1 MHLSRIEVS
10 GFRASAETAMVCDL
24 PGRFSVLLGANG
36 AGKTTFAD
44 ALYLAHPGSRF
55 PALPR
60 FGAAALGR
68 SERAV
73 RVQYR
78 FADEQAD
85 EGPLGDMVSW
95 APGGI
100 AAEWEYQLVRSLGS
114 VTTKKP
120 PSPEP
125 PPETAQRAHKL
136 IYLPAGRHPLDEL
149 ARREARILVE
159 LLRAQQQRQNNSRN
173 LAALRARAS
182 QLLEAL
188 AKDGVIEAVE
198 ERIRGYLSGLTSG
211 VRGQFPYVRG
221 QVMDDAY
228 LARVLELMLAVME
241 GRDSARPLEVSGL
254 GYVNLLH
261 IAVTLAAIP
270 DVSGQP
276 TKHPE
281 AGLEL
286 PEQRSAADPDEYE
299 DGLAQLAQAQAEAES
314 AEDSF
319 FGAEPFHATVVI
331 EEPEA
336 HLHPQLQQALVR
348 YLRRT
353 VAERKE
359 LQVVLSSHAT
369 DVITSC
375 APEELVVV
383 RPPREGRV
391 CRSVAEAVP
400 EQHRATTLRFARLH
414 LDASRSAALF
424 ADRLV
429 LVEGVT
435 DAAVV
440 REFGRTWAA
449 ADQRKQSFID
459 ALSIVPMG
467 WKIGQWP
474 VHLLATRDAEL
485 CTRLALLVDSD
496 RPFDSEERTKP
507 AWLSDHDPSV
517 VDAFV
522 SHPTLEPSVTE
533 HNEELIAEALRELG
547 LDAHDV
553 TARAVHE
560 MFRSAK
566 KATATSPALSAGPG
580 ANKKGE
586 FALMFAAVLA
596 DANRRPWGTGN
607 RPVVPEHL
615 RRLFAFLYPSEDDNG
630 MPGAVGADGLPLSC
644 DRDEPG
650 PFQEN
655 EEEGAARLPG
665 PPDGALSLHDGQEVE
680 PPDDEA
686 HVPEPGPHEE
696 DVPEWSLLLR
706 QRPWPGGR
714 PADRSIWDAR
724 APF

>member
-1 MHLSRIEVS
+1 
-10 GFRASAETAMVCDL
+10 MVCDF
-24 PGRFSVLLGANG
+24 PGRFSVLIGANG
-36 AGKTTFAD
+36 AGKTTLAD

-55 PALPR
+55 PVLPR
-60 FGAAALGR
+60 FGAAALGHGGR
-68 SERAV
+68 GARAV

-78 FADEQAD
+78 LAAEPAG
-85 EGPLGDMVSW
+85 EGPLGSLRVSGE
-95 APGGI
+95 PGAV
-100 AAEWEYQLVRSLGS
+100 AAEWEYQLGRSLGS
-114 VTTKKP
+114 ITTKKP
-120 PSPEP
+120 PGAAPEP
-125 PPETAQRAHKL
+125 AERAHKL

-159 LLRAQQQRQNNSRN
+159 LLRAEQQRQNNSRS
-173 LAALRARAS
+173 LAGLRARAS

-198 ERIRGYLSGLTSG
+198 ERIRGYLSGLTAG

-228 LARVLELMLAVME
+228 LARVLELMLAVIE

-270 DVSGQP
+270 DVSGLP
-276 TKHPE
+276 PEHPE
-281 AGLEL
+281 PGVEL

-299 DGLAQLAQAQAEAES
+299 DGLAQLAQAEAEAES

-319 FGAEPFHATVVI
+319 FGAAPFHATVVI

-359 LQVVLSSHAT
+359 LQVILSSHAT

-383 RPPREGRV
+383 RPPATGRV

-400 EQHRATTLRFARLH
+400 ERHRATTLRFARLH

-440 REFGRTWAA
+440 REFGRTWAG

-496 RPFDSEERTKP
+496 KPFDSEERTKP
-507 AWLSDHDPSV
+507 AWLSDHAPSV

-522 SHPTLEPSVTE
+522 SHPTLEPSVTAG
-533 HNEELIAEALRELG
+533 NEQLIEEALRAVG
-547 LDAHDV
+547 LNAPVV
-553 TARAVHE
+553 TAEAVHE
-560 MFRSAK
+560 MFRSAR
-566 KATATSPALSAGPG
+566 KATSSSPPMSAGPG
-580 ANKKGE
+580 ASKKGE
-586 FALMFAAVLA
+586 FALMLAAVLA
-596 DANRRPWGTGN
+596 DANNGTGET
-607 RPVVPEHL
+607 RPEPMVPEHL
-615 RRLFAFLYPSEDDNG
+615 QRLFAFLYPSEDDNG
-630 MPGAVGADGLPLSC
+630 LPGAVGTDGLPLSC
-644 DRDEPG
+644 AGDEPT
-650 PFQEN
+650 PFHEADD
-655 EEEGAARLPG
+655 EDAVRLP
-665 PPDGALSLHDGQEVE
+665 PKGALQDGQEVE
-680 PPDDEA
+680 PPDEETCP
-686 HVPEPGPHEE
+686 PEPGAQEE
-696 DVPEWSLLLR
+696 DIPEWGQLLR
-706 QRPWPGGR
+706 QRPSPDGRVGGWPGGG
-714 PADRSIWDAR
+714 AHAQS
-724 APF
+724 